1 MSWRPM
7 SSWPATARACTPS
20 GPRCSRLARRGE
32 FRAAL
37 RGYHSGNWGGLLS
50 NPAIVLAHAI
60 ATLVDARGRITVPG
74 LRPPPI
80 PLAVAGA
87 PAELDVGGG
96 ADDPAIDAHC
106 EPGLSASER
115 CSAGTAW
122 TC

>member
-1 MSWRPM
+1 MGSRGAVNFEL
-7 SSWPATARACTPS
+7 SLRAR
-20 GPRCSRLARRGE
+20 E
-32 FRAAL
+32 

-87 PAELDVGGG
+87 LAELDVGGG
-96 ADDPAIDAHC
+96 ADDPAIDAHWG

>member
-1 MSWRPM
+1 M
-7 SSWPATARACTPS
+7 
-20 GPRCSRLARRGE
+20 
-32 FRAAL
+32 
-37 RGYHSGNWGGLLS
+37 
-50 NPAIVLAHAI
+50 LAHAI

-80 PLAVAGA
+80 PLAVAQA
-87 PAELDVGGG
+87 LAELDVGGG
-96 ADDPAIDAHC
+96 ADDPAIDAHWG